1 MGHPHFEKD
10 GKLLQ
15 ADKKFSDLKQRQKEQ
30 MNSWI
35 EEAFSSYVKK
45 HERVPGEKGM
55 SEIVGYVLLR
65 MDKAGIWLPEA
76 EAKRRCNAVVSRL
89 IIKYE
94 AGLSPT
100 LFKQSEYISE
110 YDKMNTM
117 RVTLKLNKST
127 DADIIEH
134 LAPIPNRQGY
144 IKCLIRRDMQGGH
157 DEK

>member
-1 MGHPHFEKD
+1 MGHPHFENN

-45 HERVPGEKGM
+45 HERVPGEKGR
-55 SEIVGYVLLR
+55 SEIAGYVLLR

-110 YDKMNTM
+110 YDKMNTI

-134 LAPIPNRQGY
+134 LGPMPNRQGY
-144 IKCLIRRDMQGGH
+144 IKNLIRSDIKDRNN
-157 DEK
+157 EE